1 MGDIFSSLGTA
12 MQAGGAPTPSDGSTM
27 GNVGSALQQAMN
39 QAPPPPQAQQ
49 FDPNYGIQ
57 QRPRTFGEFI
67 QTMLQSIR

>member
-1 MGDIFSSLGTA
+1 
-12 MQAGGAPTPSDGSTM
+12 
-27 GNVGSALQQAMN
+27 MN

-67 QTMLQSIR
+67 QAMLQSIR